1 MFKLCAKIEI
11 SCKPN
16 VGASSLVHAET
27 QPILR
32 SGEISG
38 DRSWSLDFVTAVEIT
53 RDTEK
58 LTAEAK
64 ITLPKKMKWDGSA
77 DIPVRRGDSVRISLG
92 YDDNLQLAFVGYVR
106 DVGFKTPIVI
116 TCEDD
121 MFKLKQMPAVKKA
134 YRSVTLET
142 LLKDQG
148 ITYRLNIM
156 GEQSLGAYRVTADT
170 VASLLGKLS
179 EQGVRSFFR
188 YEDGEPVL
196 YCGVLFERVTASGA
210 LQGKDSTPSQVF
222 KTGLNIISD
231 QSLQQQ
237 KAENMRLRVKAVSL
251 MPNNKKIK
259 VEVGD
264 SDGELR
270 TLHTYNKT
278 ESELKAWAQQEIK
291 RLKRDGLTGSFT
303 TFGASLVDCLD
314 AIGLIIDGKK
324 AGVYQVKKN
333 LIKYGT
339 SGFRQVIDLGLRVGD

>member
-1 MFKLCAKIEI
+1 MFRLCAKIEI
-11 SCKPN
+11 K
-16 VGASSLVHAET
+16 
-27 QPILR
+27 
-32 SGEISG
+32 G
-38 DRSWSLDFVTAVEIT
+38 DRSWSFDYVNAVEIT

-58 LTAEAK
+58 LTTEAK
-64 ITLPKKMKWDGSA
+64 ITMPKKVKWDGA
-77 DIPVRRGDSVRISLG
+77 DEIPVKRGDAVTVSLG
-92 YDDNLQLAFVGYVR
+92 YDDNLQTAFVGYVR

-121 MFKLKQMPAVKKA
+121 MFKLKQMPAKKKA

-148 ITYRLNIM
+148 ISYRLNIM

-170 VASLLGKLS
+170 VAALHPDNRRECAL
-179 EQGVRSFFR
+179 R
-188 YEDGEPVL
+188 YENGESVL
-196 YCGVLFERVTASGA
+196 YCGVLFERDT
-210 LQGKDSTPSQVF
+210 KPSQVF

-259 VEVGD
+259 VEVGEA
-264 SDGELR
+264 DGEHR

-278 ESELKAWAQQEIK
+278 EKELKAWAGQEIK

-303 TFGASLVDCLD
+303 TFGHTLVDCLD
-314 AIGLIIDGKK
+314 AVGIIIDGVKM
-324 AGVYQVKKN
+324 GVYQVKKN
-333 LIKYGT
+333 VIKYGDG
-339 SGFRQVIDLGLRVGD
+339 GFRQEISIGLRVG

>member
-11 SCKPN
+11 
-16 VGASSLVHAET
+16 T
-27 QPILR
+27 
-32 SGEISG
+32 GERCWDIG
-38 DRSWSLDFVTAVEIT
+38 FVSAVEIV

-64 ITLPKKMKWDGSA
+64 ITLPKKMKWNGSA
-77 DIPVRRGDSVRISLG
+77 EIPVHRGDSVCIYLG
-92 YDDNLQLAFVGYVR
+92 YNGNLQLAFVGYVR
-106 DVGFKTPIVI
+106 DVGFKTPVVI

-121 MFKLKQMPAVKKA
+121 MFKLKQMPAQKKA
-134 YRSVTLET
+134 YRSVTIET

-148 ITYRLNIM
+148 ITYRLNVM

-170 VASLLGKLS
+170 VAALLGRLS
-179 EQGVRSFFR
+179 EQGIRSFFR
-188 YEDGEPVL
+188 YENGEPVL
-196 YCGVLFERVTASGA
+196 YCGVLFDR
-210 LQGKDSTPSQVF
+210 DSTPSQVF
-222 KTGLNIISD
+222 RSGLNIISD
-231 QSLQQQ
+231 NSLQQQ

-264 SDGELR
+264 ADGEHR

-278 ESELKAWAQQEIK
+278 ESELKAWAEQEIK

-333 LIKYGT
+333 VIKYGT
-339 SGFRQVIDLGLRVGD
+339 SGYRQEITLGLRVGD